1 MKKRA
6 AVLFLAVVLAV
17 TLCPPAPA
25 LAAPPAQPY
34 PFPDVAEDHWSYTYV
49 LDLYEQEVL
58 GGYPDGRFHP
68 RDTLT
73 WGQSFK
79 LILGAIDVELPER
92 EPGQHWAYS
101 YIEPAIDN
109 RLVYSFDEGSLDEA
123 PTRRDVARMVA
134 RALDLTDISGESPYT
149 DCDDGYV
156 VELYE
161 KSIMW
166 GTAQPDGT
174 RTFSPD
180 EPIAREEMAA
190 IIWRMMHTDV
200 SEGMFRYNNYWL
212 DVLEDVPATT
222 FSKEQFSKDE
232 KGRVTYSGGYFTR
245 GIDVSGH
252 KREIDWQA
260 VAADGIDFAIIRAGN
275 RLYGKDSTA
284 AIYDDSWFERNMDG
298 AIAAGLDV
306 GAYFFSSAIT
316 VEEAIEEADFF
327 LAKLEPYRE
336 HVTYPV
342 VCDWEF
348 LGGAQSRAYGVDAK
362 IITECVD
369 AFCRRVAE
377 AGYQPMFYFNTYCG
391 YVKFDL
397 SRLTQYP
404 FWFAEYAST
413 PSCIYNFQMWQ
424 YSSSGKVAGISS
436 DVDMDLCFV
445 PYGSGAQRPDTDW
458 DSPPEPEPTS
468 YLPTEPMIP

>member
-445 PYGSGAQRPDTDW
+445 PYGSGAQRPDTDR

-468 YLPTEPMIP
+468 YLPTEPMVP